1 MKNYKLTILLI
12 VLFLVSLLL
21 ETTIINF
28 PFVFLIGITLSVF
41 IKKIPVFM
49 GVFITSFIIDAFRVT
64 NFGLTSFFILG
75 AVAIVLAYEKLSGSD
90 DAVIATVIISV
101 FLFLYTHFLGYSISL
116 VISFFVVSLIGGY
129 IFSLLRR
136 KGKIT

>member
-41 IKKIPVFM
+41 IKKIPVFI